1 MGDLI
6 SMRNQNLAEV
16 ANMKEHYPDTQD
28 KLARIALALR
38 DTNDVLEANAGMR
51 TIQHEELKQ
60 MLGHLGEML
69 QSMASMVQVTN
80 ERMTEIEKTLRTLEK
95 VTPYQAKTINRL
107 VRDRAAEVCR
117 EYRMPGQEKK
127 VAGAIR
133 RTVRELTGVKSA
145 QEIARCDYQTVLETV
160 GNWDRYDVIKKI
172 RKAARGT

>member
-6 SMRNQNLAEV
+6 SMRNQNFAEV
-16 ANMKEHYPDTQD
+16 ANVKEHYPDTQD
-28 KLARIALALR
+28 KLARIALCLR
-38 DTNDVLEANAGMR
+38 DVGEALEGNAGMR

-60 MLGHLGEML
+60 MLGSLGEML

-107 VRDRAAEVCR
+107 MRERAAEVCL

-133 RTVRELTGVKSA
+133 RTVR
-145 QEIARCDYQTVLETV
+145 
-160 GNWDRYDVIKKI
+160 
-172 RKAARGT
+172 

>member
-1 MGDLI
+1 MAGALYEIVTGDRLPE
-6 SMRNQNLAEV
+6 AV
-16 ANMKEHYPDTQD
+16 
-28 KLARIALALR
+28 
-38 DTNDVLEANAGMR
+38 NDR
-51 TIQHEELKQ
+51 EELIQ
-60 MLGHLGEML
+60 INREMGERMAAMALMLRE
-69 QSMASMVQVTN
+69 TN
-80 ERMTEIEKTLRTLEK
+80 ERLAAMEQALRTLEK

-133 RTVRELTGVKSA
+133 RTVRELTGVKTA

-160 GNWDRYDVIKKI
+160 GTWDRYDVIQTI